1 MTEYAIQALCLIA
14 AIGITGYIEFAAR
27 VFREE
32 GFDRG

>member
-1 MTEYAIQALCLIA
+1 MTDYAIPALCWIA
-14 AIGITGYIEFAAR
+14 AIGITGYIEFAVH

>member
-1 MTEYAIQALCLIA
+1 MTEYTIQALCWFA
-14 AIGITGYIEFAAR
+14 AAGLTGYIEFAVR

>member
-1 MTEYAIQALCLIA
+1 MADYAIPALCLIA
-14 AIGITGYIEFAAR
+14 AIGITGYIEFAVR